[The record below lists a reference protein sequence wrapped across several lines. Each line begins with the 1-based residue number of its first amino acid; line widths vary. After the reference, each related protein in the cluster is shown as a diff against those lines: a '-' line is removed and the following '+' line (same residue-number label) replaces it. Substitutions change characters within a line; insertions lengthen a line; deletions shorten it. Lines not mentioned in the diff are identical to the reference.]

1 VTNQPTMPHETT
13 SGDVIEKVAHLIAGA
28 RTALLPLLA
37 LSLPCAVAVGVF
49 GTSLAAVAAV
59 AGLAVALVAA
69 VLAPP
74 FLLFRSLARR
84 RSHLPG
90 ELRQPSD
97 TRP

>member
-1 VTNQPTMPHETT
+1 MPQEPTT
-13 SGDVIEKVAHLIAGA
+13 GDMIEEVVNLLAGA
-28 RTALLPLLA
+28 TTALLPLFA
-37 LSLPCAVAVGVF
+37 LSVPCVVALGIF
-49 GTSLAAVAAV
+49 LIPLAAVAAV

-84 RSHLPG
+84 RSHVPG